1 MKRSLLLFMVILA
14 SQWLVAAVVTRHEA
28 QQKAEAQLGGDR
40 QLELVLAAPGEQ
52 PAYYVFNDRR
62 GQGFAIV
69 AGDDRMGDI
78 LGYSNEG
85 CFHPDDMSPAMTE
98 WLERMEHEQ
107 VMVREGRA
115 VPRRAPR
122 RAAAVSPMLT
132 TKWGQRWPY
141 NRMAPEYTEGSHCAA
156 GCVAVVMA
164 QVLKYWAS
172 QTPTK
177 EIPGYTTEELGLQL
191 DALPATTFNYA
202 IMRDEYDMLEWDEGA
217 QEVARLMRY
226 CGQAA
231 QMDYDVYSG
240 AETSGDYL
248 HRYFGFKPSF
258 TDKYYVEHM
267 SGWEDLIYDELA
279 AGRPVIYSGKKM
291 TGFLK
296 FSGHV
301 YVVDGYDGDGLFHI
315 NWGWNGND
323 DGFFV
328 LTSANDY
335 DIAMLQMAV
344 IGLEPEGNATSIE
357 ALLAAARLQDV
368 TSQPLFDLQ
377 GRRIMNHQQKKGLR
391 IVDGRLVYIK

>member
-1 MKRSLLLFMVILA
+1 MKRSLLLFMTVLA
-14 SQWLVAAVVTRHEA
+14 NQWLVAAVVTRHEA
-28 QQKAEAQLGGDR
+28 QQKAEAQLGDDR

-85 CFHPDDMSPAMTE
+85 SFNPDDVPPAMTE

-141 NRMAPEYTEGSHCAA
+141 NRMAPEYT
-156 GCVAVVMA
+156 
-164 QVLKYWAS
+164 YWAS

-202 IMRDEYDMLEWDEGA
+202 IMRDEYDMHEWDEGA

-357 ALLAAARLQDV
+357 ALPAAARLQDV

>member
-1 MKRSLLLFMVILA
+1 VFNNGKDNGFIIVS
-14 SQWLVAAVVTRHEA
+14 
-28 QQKAEAQLGGDR
+28 GDDK
-40 QLELVLAAPGEQ
+40 AAP
-52 PAYYVFNDRR
+52 V
-62 GQGFAIV
+62 
-69 AGDDRMGDI
+69 
-78 LGYSNEG
+78 LGYSDEG
-85 CFHPDDMSPAMTE
+85 SFDANDIPDGMRY
-98 WLERMEHEQ
+98 WLECYAEQ
-107 VMVREGRA
+107 MQYLRSHPESAYV
-115 VPRRAPR
+115 APR
-122 RAAAVSPMLT
+122 SRPNVFITPLLT
-132 TKWGQRWPY
+132 CKWNQNSPY
-141 NRMAPEYTEGSHCAA
+141 NMDCPEVKDSEGVKMYAPTGCAA
-156 GCVAVVMA
+156 TAMA
-164 QVLKYWAS
+164 QLMYYHKLETKT
-172 QTPTK
+172 QT
-177 EIPGYTTEELGLQL
+177 IPAYTTEKEKIQL
-191 DALPATTFNYA
+191 EALPPYA
-202 IMRDEYDMLEWDEGA
+202 FQWSKMQNEYQEGDKSEGA
-217 QEVARLMRY
+217 KEVAKLMRY

-357 ALLAAARLQDV
+357 ALPAAARLQDV

-377 GRRIMNHQQKKGLR
+377 GRCIMNHQQKKGLR

>member
-1 MKRSLLLFMVILA
+1 
-14 SQWLVAAVVTRHEA
+14 
-28 QQKAEAQLGGDR
+28 
-40 QLELVLAAPGEQ
+40 
-52 PAYYVFNDRR
+52 
-62 GQGFAIV
+62 
-69 AGDDRMGDI
+69 
-78 LGYSNEG
+78 
-85 CFHPDDMSPAMTE
+85 
-98 WLERMEHEQ
+98 
-107 VMVREGRA
+107 
-115 VPRRAPR
+115 
-122 RAAAVSPMLT
+122 
-132 TKWGQRWPY
+132 
-141 NRMAPEYTEGSHCAA
+141 
-156 GCVAVVMA
+156 MA

-357 ALLAAARLQDV
+357 ALPAAARLQDV

-377 GRRIMNHQQKKGLR
+377 GRRIMNHRQKKGLR

>member
-1 MKRSLLLFMVILA
+1 MLFMTVLA
-14 SQWLVAAVVTRHEA
+14 NQWL
-28 QQKAEAQLGGDR
+28 
-40 QLELVLAAPGEQ
+40 
-52 PAYYVFNDRR
+52 FNDRK

-115 VPRRAPR
+115 VSRRAPR

-248 HRYFGFKPSF
+248 HRYFGFKQSF

-357 ALLAAARLQDV
+357 ALPAAARLQDV

>member
-1 MKRSLLLFMVILA
+1 MKRSLLLFMTVLA

-85 CFHPDDMSPAMTE
+85 CFNPDDMSPAMTE

-132 TKWGQRWPY
+132 TKWGQRW
-141 NRMAPEYTEGSHCAA
+141 
-156 GCVAVVMA
+156 AVVMA

-357 ALLAAARLQDV
+357 ALPAAARLQDV